1 MHTEHHTDLSE
12 NKSMQSIF
20 YTPLYAFV
28 LTLCTVLQAH
38 AQPEPNVLGLPAVPQ
53 TSAASAPNPAVS
65 ASAVRKTASGASPAS
80 AVPLSDSQIKSV
92 ISGGV
97 TMASSYL
104 QRTATVRVTTN
115 NIYQTEEQ
123 RKTAISAGRL
133 VQRDL
138 RISCGK
144 QCKPAANMP
153 VPKILPDGKL
163 QFDMVIEDYP
173 RVLTQDDMIAMVL
186 GNPLAVLPKT
196 APASAPAAPPATAP
210 PAPPMQAAPASA
222 AQ

>member
-1 MHTEHHTDLSE
+1 
-12 NKSMQSIF
+12 MQRIF
-20 YTPLYAFV
+20 YPPLYALV
-28 LTLCTVLQAH
+28 IAACAVLQAH
-38 AQPEPNVLGLPAVPQ
+38 AQPEFNVLGLPPVPQ
-53 TSAASAPNPAVS
+53 TPAASAPTPATG
-65 ASAVRKTASGASPAS
+65 ASAARKAASGASPAS

-97 TMASSYL
+97 TMASSYA
-104 QRTATVRVTTN
+104 QRAATVRVTTN
-115 NIYQTEEQ
+115 NVYQTQEQ

-153 VPKILPDGKL
+153 APKILPDGKL
-163 QFDMVIEDYP
+163 QFDMVIDDYP

-186 GNPLAVLPKT
+186 GNPLALLPKT
-196 APASAPAAPPATAP
+196 APAPAASAASAAPAAPAPTAT
-210 PAPPMQAAPASA
+210 ASA

>member
-1 MHTEHHTDLSE
+1 
-12 NKSMQSIF
+12 MQSIF
-20 YTPLYAFV
+20 HTLLYALV
-28 LTLCTVLQAH
+28 LTLCTALPSY
-38 AQPEPNVLGLPAVPQ
+38 AQEVNVLGLPAVPQ
-53 TSAASAPNPAVS
+53 SPAASTPGAAPGSAVGASAA
-65 ASAVRKTASGASPAS
+65 RKTASGAGANPAS

-97 TMASSYL
+97 TMASSYVL
-104 QRTATVRVTTN
+104 RTATVRVTTN

-153 VPKILPDGKL
+153 TPKILPDGKL
-163 QFDMVIEDYP
+163 QFDMVIDDYP

-196 APASAPAAPPATAP
+196 APASAPAAPTT
-210 PAPPMQAAPASA
+210 PAPAAPASA
-222 AQ
+222 VQ

>member
-1 MHTEHHTDLSE
+1 
-12 NKSMQSIF
+12 
-20 YTPLYAFV
+20 
-28 LTLCTVLQAH
+28 
-38 AQPEPNVLGLPAVPQ
+38 
-53 TSAASAPNPAVS
+53 
-65 ASAVRKTASGASPAS
+65 
-80 AVPLSDSQIKSV
+80 
-92 ISGGV
+92 
-97 TMASSYL
+97 MASSYA

-153 VPKILPDGKL
+153 APKILPDGKL
-163 QFDMVIEDYP
+163 QFDMVIDDYP
-173 RVLTQDDMIAMVL
+173 RVLTQDDMVAMVL
-186 GNPLAVLPKT
+186 GNPLAVQPMA
-196 APASAPAAPPATAP
+196 APASAPAAPAPVAPAASAP
-210 PAPPMQAAPASA
+210 PTQAAPASA

>member
-1 MHTEHHTDLSE
+1 MHAEHHNDLSE
-12 NKSMQSIF
+12 NKTMQRIF
-20 YTPLYAFV
+20 YSLVF
-28 LTLCTVLQAH
+28 TLCAVLQAH
-38 AQPEPNVLGLPAVPQ
+38 AQSQSNVLGLPAVPQ
-53 TSAASAPNPAVS
+53 TPAASEPAPGA
-65 ASAVRKTASGASPAS
+65 ARKTASGVAP
-80 AVPLSDSQIKSV
+80 PLSDSQIKSV

-97 TMASSYL
+97 TMASSYV

-123 RKTAISAGRL
+123 RKAAINAGRL
-133 VQRDL
+133 VQRDV

-153 VPKILPDGKL
+153 APKILPDGKL
-163 QFDMVIEDYP
+163 QFDMVIDDYP

-186 GNPLAVLPKT
+186 GNPLAVVPT
-196 APASAPAAPPATAP
+196 AAPASAPAAPAPVAPAPVAPAASAP
-210 PAPPMQAAPASA
+210 PTQAAPASA

>member
-1 MHTEHHTDLSE
+1 
-12 NKSMQSIF
+12 MQCIYYSF
-20 YTPLYAFV
+20 AF
-28 LTLCTVLQAH
+28 TLCAVLQAH
-38 AQPEPNVLGLPAVPQ
+38 AQSQPNVLGLPAVPQ
-53 TSAASAPNPAVS
+53 TPSASVPAPAAAASAARKPVS
-65 ASAVRKTASGASPAS
+65 GVAA
-80 AVPLSDSQIKSV
+80 PLSDSQIKSV

-97 TMASSYL
+97 TMASSYV

-153 VPKILPDGKL
+153 APKILPDGKL
-163 QFDMVIEDYP
+163 QFDLVIDDYP

-196 APASAPAAPPATAP
+196 APASAPSVPPTPTQTAP
-210 PAPPMQAAPASA
+210 TSA

>member
-1 MHTEHHTDLSE
+1 
-12 NKSMQSIF
+12 MQRIF
-20 YTPLYAFV
+20 YSLVF
-28 LTLCTVLQAH
+28 TLCAVLQAH
-38 AQPEPNVLGLPAVPQ
+38 AQSQPNVNVLGLPAVPQ
-53 TSAASAPNPAVS
+53 TPAASAPAPG
-65 ASAVRKTASGASPAS
+65 ASAARKPASGVAP
-80 AVPLSDSQIKSV
+80 PLSDSQIKSV

-97 TMASSYL
+97 TMASSYV

-144 QCKPAANMP
+144 QCKPAASMP
-153 VPKILPDGKL
+153 APKILPDGKL
-163 QFDMVIEDYP
+163 QFDMVIDDYP

-186 GNPLAVLPKT
+186 GNPLAVQPMA
-196 APASAPAAPPATAP
+196 APASAPTTPTTPTPVAPAASAPPT
-210 PAPPMQAAPASA
+210 QAAPASA

>member
-1 MHTEHHTDLSE
+1 MAM
-12 NKSMQSIF
+12 KRIF
-20 YTPLYAFV
+20 YSLVF
-28 LTLCTVLQAH
+28 TLCAMFQAH
-38 AQPEPNVLGLPAVPQ
+38 AQSQPNVLGLPAVPQ
-53 TSAASAPNPAVS
+53 TPAASAPAPG
-65 ASAVRKTASGASPAS
+65 ASAARKPASGVAP
-80 AVPLSDSQIKSV
+80 PLSDSQIKSV

-97 TMASSYL
+97 TMASSYV

-153 VPKILPDGKL
+153 APKILPDGKL
-163 QFDMVIEDYP
+163 QFDMVIDDYP
-173 RVLTQDDMIAMVL
+173 RMLTQDDMIAMVL
-186 GNPLAVLPKT
+186 GNPLAVQPMA
-196 APASAPAAPPATAP
+196 APASAPAAPAAPTPVAPAASAP
-210 PAPPMQAAPASA
+210 PTQAAPASA